1 MKKVFLHQSLV
12 TSNYI
17 GGFIHM
23 ESMATR
29 DAYGKALVELGKIN
43 KDVVV
48 LDADL
53 SKSTKTENFKKE
65 YPERFFNIGIAEQN
79 LIGCAAGFAASGK
92 IPFASTFA
100 VFATGRAYDQIRN
113 SIGYPHLNVKIA
125 ASHAGLTVGEDG
137 GSHQMIE
144 DIALMRAVPGMTVI
158 VPADGMETKQAI
170 FAAAQYEGPVYIR
183 LGRPKVP
190 AIFDENYKF
199 EIGKAVVVKEG
210 TDVALMATGIMVG
223 EALKAAE
230 ELKTQGVSAA
240 VVNISTIKPIDVE
253 TVTRIAQVTNAVVAC
268 EEHNIFGGLGS
279 AVAEVLVENCPIPM
293 ERVGVKD
300 VFGVSGKPNELLE
313 KYGLTAKD
321 IIESAKKVIARK

>member
-1 MKKVFLHQSLV
+1 
-12 TSNYI
+12 
-17 GGFIHM
+17 M

-65 YPERFFNIGIAEQN
+65 FPERFFNIGIAEQN

-113 SIGYPHLNVKIA
+113 SIGYPRLNVKIA

-144 DIALMRAVPGMTVI
+144 DIALMRAVPGMTVL
-158 VPADGMETKQAI
+158 VPADGMETKQAV
-170 FAAAQYEGPVYIR
+170 FAAAQYDGPVYIR

-190 AIFDENYKF
+190 VIFDENYKF

-210 TDVALMATGIMVG
+210 TDVALMAAGIMVG
-223 EALKAAE
+223 EAIKAAE
-230 ELKTQGVSAA
+230 ELGNQGINAA

-253 TVTRIAQVTNAVVAC
+253 TITRVAQLTKAVVTC

-279 AVAEVLVENCPIPM
+279 AVAEVLVENCPVPM
-293 ERVGVKD
+293 ERIAVKD
-300 VFGVSGKPNELLE
+300 VFGESGKPNELLE

-321 IIESAKKVIARK
+321 IINAAKKVIARK